1 MLNLK
6 IIVVSTGPGRA
17 AAQVIPWM
25 TALPHHSAFGPDG
38 QPGDPRTSATAKIL
52 LDDLAWRARALQQA
66 RAAGTLPP
74 AALRLVAHKEGAGK

>member
-17 AAQVIPWM
+17 ADQGIPWM

-38 QPGDPRTSATAKIL
+38 QPGDPRTSARAKIL
-52 LDDLAWRARALQQA
+52 LDA
-66 RAAGTLPP
+66 TLPP
-74 AALRLVAHKEGAGK
+74 AALRLLAHKEGAGK